1 MSKIVV
7 ELEDGVNEGDAKA
20 DIQGFGEN
28 QAPKKREKFLKTLRI
43 LVGFFLIMSFLGGIG
58 GFGYWQYLKTTP
70 QYSLALLV
78 DAAKRDDQKAIDEL
92 IDMDKTIDDF
102 VPQIIENAIEL
113 YGRGLEPTLIQQ
125 ISLVATP
132 FLPVV
137 KRRARAELP
146 NLIREKTKGFEKYPF
161 WVLAVGANRYL
172 EFERD
177 GDIATIT
184 SKIPEQ
190 EFNIK
195 MKRNGNRWQIVGV
208 KDEKLAKRIA
218 QKIGEEMINL
228 VKTRSKDSIE
238 ELGRGVGIPNLGEII
253 KKTENIFK

>member
-7 ELEDGVNEGDAKA
+7 DVEDVRKDEDENAA
-20 DIQGFGEN
+20 IPGFGEY
-28 QAPKKREKFLKTLRI
+28 QETKKRGTFLKTLKI
-43 LVGFFLIMSFLGGIG
+43 LVGFFLVISFLGGIG
-58 GFGYWQYLKTTP
+58 AFGYWQYLKTTP

-78 DAAKRDDQKAIDEL
+78 DAAKRDDQNAIDEL
-92 IDMDKTIDDF
+92 IDMDKTIVDF

-161 WVLAVGANRYL
+161 WALAVGANRYL

-184 SKIPEQ
+184 SNIPEQ

-218 QKIGEEMINL
+218 QKIG
-228 VKTRSKDSIE
+228 
-238 ELGRGVGIPNLGEII
+238 
-253 KKTENIFK
+253 